1 MSQSFPI
8 DIKKNKLK
16 WAGDLEG
23 LKLFISDELKL
34 KGKWKSPRGGTWQ
47 FLSEHL
53 TVTWY
58 MTSKTILFQGPHG
71 SEVYNTLK
79 KKAEA
84 PAVINN
90 DLNNSSAHLIVGDFE
105 VNEYENE
112 KEADVSDVEIINV
125 LMSKDEM
132 GDRDSQEGMQRVNSK
147 GDQISC
153 NECKILSVDI
163 AEIKLGLSLLWMK
176 VIKSETSG
184 CGAEENRNLHKENDL
199 LKAEVK
205 SLKVELA
212 ANKVDSNSDKVINIC
227 GSKDAFKNS

>member
-1 MSQSFPI
+1 MSQSFPV

-23 LKLFISDELKL
+23 LKLFISDEFKL

-58 MTSKTILFQGPHG
+58 MTSKSILLQGPHG
-71 SEVYNTLK
+71 SEVYSTLK

-84 PAVINN
+84 PTVINN
-90 DLNNSSAHLIVGDFE
+90 DLNNSSAHFIVND
-105 VNEYENE
+105 VNDENE
-112 KEADVSDVEIINV
+112 KEADVSDVEIIDA
-125 LMSKDEM
+125 LMPKDET

-163 AEIKLGLSLLWMK
+163 AEIKLDLSCYE
-176 VIKSETSG
+176 SY
-184 CGAEENRNLHKENDL
+184 
-199 LKAEVK
+199 
-205 SLKVELA
+205 
-212 ANKVDSNSDKVINIC
+212 
-227 GSKDAFKNS
+227 